1 MNGSMSLRNTLRPL
15 GLLPRVYL
23 HSAAQRRG
31 HRIGDGDGGGGGDG
45 QQARQER
52 DKPLSRPF
60 ALDD

>member
-31 HRIGDGDGGGGGDG
+31 HRIGDGGGGGDG
-45 QQARQER
+45 QKARQER